1 MLALTA
7 LLIAAATV
15 SAPDVNGRW
24 DLKAGETTIFRMEIV
39 KTPAGT
45 SATWERPQQFETDG
59 ESFSRI
65 SGPVV
70 RRQARSVR
78 PVEGGVELLFDDPE
92 PGATPDQFRLRRLD
106 ADHIEVT
113 YERTG
118 FEPFKLT
125 RATPRASQLGGWEV
139 GRSYVDTINRPTNA
153 EMTAIFDADQADR
166 RATEI
171 DWSVVGP
178 ADEKRRARTEE
189 LLNSGALQSGE
200 DFYHAAFILQHGA
213 AADDCLK
220 AHLLAM
226 VAIARGKPGATW
238 IASAT
243 LDRYLQ
249 TIGKPQV
256 LGTQFS
262 LSPNTAASQEPYN
275 RALVSDAMRKALRV
289 PPIAEQEKQRL
300 QMEQQS
306 SMTKKT
312 PK

>member
-1 MLALTA
+1 VLTTIA
-7 LLIAAATV
+7 LLLAAASV
-15 SAPDVNGRW
+15 SARDVNGRW

-39 KTPAGT
+39 KTPAGS
-45 SATWERPQQFETDG
+45 SATWERPQHFETDG

-70 RRQARSVR
+70 RRPARSVLQ
-78 PVEGGVELLFDDPE
+78 VEEGVELVFDDPE
-92 PGATPDQFRLRRLD
+92 PGATPDRFRLRRVD

-113 YERTG
+113 YEGAG
-118 FEPFKLT
+118 FEPFNLT
-125 RATPRASQLGGWEV
+125 RATSNASQLGGWEV
-139 GRSYVDTINRPTNA
+139 GRSYVRTINRPTNA

-166 RATEI
+166 RATKI

-189 LLNSGALQSGE
+189 LLNSGALQSGD
-200 DFYHAAFILQHGA
+200 DFYHAAFLLQHGA
-213 AADDCLK
+213 APDDYLK

-226 VAIARGKPGATW
+226 VAIARGKPRATW

-249 TIGKPQV
+249 SIGKPQL

-275 RALVSDAMRKALRV
+275 RALVPDAMRKALRV
-289 PPIAEQEKQRL
+289 PSIAEQEKQRL
-300 QMEQQS
+300 EMEQQS

-312 PK
+312 SN

>member
-7 LLIAAATV
+7 FLLAAVLVTA
-15 SAPDVNGRW
+15 ADVNGRW
-24 DLKAGETTIFRMEIV
+24 DFEAGGVTIFRMEIIQ
-39 KTPAGT
+39 TPGGT
-45 SATWERPQQFETDG
+45 SATWERPRHLETDG

-70 RRQARSVR
+70 RRQARSVV
-78 PVEGGVELLFDDPE
+78 PVEGGVQLLFDDPA
-92 PGATPDQFRLRRLD
+92 PGATPDRFRLRRVD

-113 YERTG
+113 YEG
-118 FEPFKLT
+118 ASFEPFNFT
-125 RATPRASQLGGWEV
+125 RATTHASKLGGWDV
-139 GRSYVDTINRPTNA
+139 GRSYVRTISRPTNA
-153 EMTAIFDADQADR
+153 EMTAIYDADQADR
-166 RATEI
+166 RVTTI
-171 DWSVVGP
+171 DWSVAGP

-189 LLNSGALQSGE
+189 LLGSGALQSGD

-213 AADDCLK
+213 AADDYLK

-256 LGTQFS
+256 LGTQFT
-262 LSPNTAASQEPYN
+262 LSPKTAASQEPYN
-275 RALVSDAMRKALRV
+275 RALISDAMRKALRV
-289 PPIAEQEKQRL
+289 PSIAEQEKRRL
-300 QMEQQS
+300 EMEQQS
-306 SMTKKT
+306 SPTRKT
-312 PK
+312 SN